1 MAHHPGTVE
10 GWNGSL
16 HELAMAIGNMRYD
29 TQADFIQLLTEE
41 FERQSR
47 ADHDSGRNQ
56 LSARL
61 DHVAAHLDWA
71 RVDLMMAWRICEPFM
86 EDTT

>member
-1 MAHHPGTVE
+1 MKHPTRVE

-16 HELAMAIGNMRYD
+16 YELATAIGNMRYD
-29 TQADFIQLLTEE
+29 TQAEFIQLLIEE
-41 FERQSR
+41 FELQSR
-47 ADHDSGRNQ
+47 NDHDHGRQQ

-71 RVDLMMAWRICEPFM
+71 RSDLMTAWKICEPFM
-86 EDTT
+86 KDES